1 MLPIPRLE
9 GRQPRD
15 LHCKDVMMEY
25 NFAVISLLFRCY
37 FAVISAD
44 AWLLFF
50 RRRRDNARVSAEK
63 AGLLA
68 VSPLYLSARSASVG
82 QVPS

>member
-1 MLPIPRLE
+1 
-9 GRQPRD
+9 
-15 LHCKDVMMEY
+15 MMEY
-25 NFAVISLLFRCY
+25 NFAVISLLFRCYFAVISLLFRCY